1 MFPWIQ
7 IYVHISSKFITA
19 ECLSSD
25 KKFFF
30 LLLLFLLGS
39 KHLLALPSEQ
49 TYVQRPEPPEEGGEC
64 STETSS

>member
-7 IYVHISSKFITA
+7 IYVYISSKFITA

-25 KKFFF
+25 KKFFYF
-30 LLLLFLLGS
+30 YFLLGS

>member
-7 IYVHISSKFITA
+7 IYVHISSKFKTA

-25 KKFFF
+25 KSFFF
-30 LLLLFLLGS
+30 FFFFLLGS

-49 TYVQRPEPPEEGGEC
+49 TYVQRPEPLEEGGEC